1 MYTKTY
7 QIMLP
12 FFFMYW
18 NLWSDSTTCRRITVF
33 YCDQVNIYF
42 KSVFHLFWTPINA
55 GCEIFGQKVNC
66 LEHILFIKWK
76 HFPRYWPFLRR
87 IHRSPVDSPHKGQWH
102 GALMFSLICAW
113 TNSWATNGDAGD
125 VRRHCTHYDVIVMN
139 LPDALCVN
147 VFVGYINV
155 LSASSSDKTSY
166 RIRYWEIKWHAEF
179 RASVVLNALN
189 TLSPRQ
195 DGRYFADDIF
205 TCIFLNENVWISINI
220 SVKFVP
226 KGQINNIPALVQ
238 VMTWRRPGDK
248 PLSEPLVVRLPTH
261 ILDTLPQWV

>member
-1 MYTKTY
+1 MHTKTY

-66 LEHILFIKWK
+66 LEHIFFIKWK

-102 GALMFSLICAW
+102 GALMFSLNQQLSNQWRRRWCETALHSLW
-113 TNSWATNGDAGD
+113 
-125 VRRHCTHYDVIVMN
+125 RHCN
-139 LPDALCVN
+139 E
-147 VFVGYINV
+147 
-155 LSASSSDKTSY
+155 SSWCLVRKCFRGVY
-166 RIRYWEIKWHAEF
+166 KCPIGFIIR
-179 RASVVLNALN
+179 
-189 TLSPRQ
+189 
-195 DGRYFADDIF
+195 
-205 TCIFLNENVWISINI
+205 
-220 SVKFVP
+220 
-226 KGQINNIPALVQ
+226 
-238 VMTWRRPGDK
+238 
-248 PLSEPLVVRLPTH
+248 
-261 ILDTLPQWV
+261 